1 MSLVKAQCTN
11 CGGTLEVDNSKEAA
25 VCPYCNTPYIV
36 EKAINYYV
44 TNNISVNGDS
54 VEKMISDA
62 ETMHNV
68 LNDRKNAE
76 EKYKEICKKY
86 PADYRGHFGLGDVL
100 SNKRTTFSTEALRSY
115 ENALS
120 TAPDEMK
127 SKLQDLCYFYNEGL
141 QISNKIKQAYAQLTR
156 KKAESITPTKKVLIL
171 INAILFSLLGVILIF
186 SSKSVLGGILLMA
199 FGCILFFALY
209 LFNKDKNAV
218 AAIETQIDSL
228 YAKMNEIIKKLSQI
242 Q

>member
-11 CGGTLEVDNSKEAA
+11 CGGTLDVDNSKEAA
-25 VCPYCNTPYIV
+25 ICPYCNTPYIV
-36 EKAINYYV
+36 EKAINCYV

-54 VEKMISDA
+54 VEKMLSDA

-86 PADYRGHFGLGDVL
+86 PADYRGHLGLGDVL

-120 TAPDEMK
+120 TAPDEIK
-127 SKLQDLCYFYNEGL
+127 SKLQNLCYLYKEGL
-141 QISNKIKQAYAQLTR
+141 QISKETNQAYAQLR
-156 KKAESITPTKKVLIL
+156 KKETESISSTKKVLIL
-171 INAILFSLLGVILIF
+171 INAILFSLLGVINLF
-186 SSKSVLGGILLMA
+186 VTKSALGFILPMA
-199 FGCILFFALY
+199 FGCVLFFVFY
-209 LFNKDKNAV
+209 SSNKDKNAV
-218 AAIETQIDSL
+218 VEIETQIDSL
-228 YAKMNEIIKKLSQI
+228 HLKMNAISKKLSQI